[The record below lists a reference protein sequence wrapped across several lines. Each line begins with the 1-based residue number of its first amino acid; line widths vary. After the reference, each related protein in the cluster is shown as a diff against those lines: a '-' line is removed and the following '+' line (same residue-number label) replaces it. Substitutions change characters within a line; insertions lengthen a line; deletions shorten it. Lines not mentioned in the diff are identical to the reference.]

1 MTCGPLS
8 CFVITTPP
16 SPASRRRHALLPG
29 RPRRVRLRS
38 RPAVLATSSSVPTSA
53 SCSAILALLL
63 LLRHPRSPAPPPPP
77 SLPCSSTA
85 AVATGPGEPHVGGTA
100 TQRGRRA
107 AGGKRAWSGGSSG
120 ADWSRRA
127 ASACGMSTGHGRAAA
142 GSAAPC
148 CRRPASPPPA
158 TAVATGTALL
168 LPRACVAAPCCR
180 RLPQPPPPLSGRRSL
195 RRLLC
200 QATGPPPVSTAVA
213 AIASSR
219 HRGAARS
226 HLLFLP
232 VVLQSTARL
241 APPGGSL
248 GAGTPGHAPIRR
260 VAPAPTRRTAPIEEG
275 RRRRLGPA
283 APRADRARDAAS
295 SQEREGWLWR
305 SRRGA
310 PQRAHGR
317 SSAHGGP
324 SLGGDGRAGEGP
336 VESSRPSAQAWRPE
350 LGQESMAAAAR
361 RRGRGGDDEAGEGS
375 TCH

>member
-158 TAVATGTALL
+158 AAVATGAALL
-168 LPRACVAAPCCR
+168 LPRACVTAPCCR

-200 QATGPPPVSTAVA
+200 QATG
-213 AIASSR
+213 
-219 HRGAARS
+219 
-226 HLLFLP
+226 
-232 VVLQSTARL
+232 
-241 APPGGSL
+241 
-248 GAGTPGHAPIRR
+248 
-260 VAPAPTRRTAPIEEG
+260 
-275 RRRRLGPA
+275 
-283 APRADRARDAAS
+283 
-295 SQEREGWLWR
+295 
-305 SRRGA
+305 
-310 PQRAHGR
+310 
-317 SSAHGGP
+317 
-324 SLGGDGRAGEGP
+324 
-336 VESSRPSAQAWRPE
+336 ESI
-350 LGQESMAAAAR
+350 
-361 RRGRGGDDEAGEGS
+361 
-375 TCH
+375 

>member
-1 MTCGPLS
+1 
-8 CFVITTPP
+8 
-16 SPASRRRHALLPG
+16 
-29 RPRRVRLRS
+29 
-38 RPAVLATSSSVPTSA
+38 
-53 SCSAILALLL
+53 
-63 LLRHPRSPAPPPPP
+63 
-77 SLPCSSTA
+77 
-85 AVATGPGEPHVGGTA
+85 
-100 TQRGRRA
+100 
-107 AGGKRAWSGGSSG
+107 
-120 ADWSRRA
+120 
-127 ASACGMSTGHGRAAA
+127 MSTGHGRAAA

-158 TAVATGTALL
+158 AAVATGAALL

>member
-158 TAVATGTALL
+158 AAVATGAALL
-168 LPRACVAAPCCR
+168 LPRACVTAPCCR

-283 APRADRARDAAS
+283 APATRQARMRGRGGCGGAGEGPHSVLTAGRAPMAAQAWVAMAEQERARGELAAERPS
-295 SQEREGWLWR
+295 MAARARAREHGGGGSQEREGW
-305 SRRGA
+305 
-310 PQRAHGR
+310 
-317 SSAHGGP
+317 
-324 SLGGDGRAGEGP
+324 
-336 VESSRPSAQAWRPE
+336 
-350 LGQESMAAAAR
+350 
-361 RRGRGGDDEAGEGS
+361 
-375 TCH
+375 